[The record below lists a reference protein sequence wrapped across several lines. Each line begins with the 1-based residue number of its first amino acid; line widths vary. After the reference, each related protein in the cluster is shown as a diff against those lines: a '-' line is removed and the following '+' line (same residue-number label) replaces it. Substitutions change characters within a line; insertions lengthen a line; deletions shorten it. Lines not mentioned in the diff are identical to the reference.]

1 MQLSAEK
8 EMASYEQNSLE
19 SEDGISLLHEKILQV
34 SSRGN
39 CGRPEGIGDWDMQ
52 RGD

>member
-8 EMASYEQNSLE
+8 GMASHDQNSLE

-34 SSRGN
+34 SSQGS
-39 CGRPEGIGDWDMQ
+39 CDWSM
-52 RGD
+52 